1 MNHRGHQL
9 PQGPGRDS
17 VGAERLRSTVKKSI
31 KRALSQGLATAL
43 VLAGLGAAM
52 GGPASATVPPPPP
65 PPPAPIYGTAGFNY
79 TGVGNPPTADK
90 PQSKLWWND
99 GSWWADM
106 WTAGGWKIHKLNR
119 AAKQW
124 VDTGV
129 VVDSRANTSAD
140 TLWDGTHLS
149 IAHHVVTIST
159 EDGPKASR
167 PDSPARLYR
176 YTYADGKY
184 TRSSGFPTTITTNS
198 SESMTIDKD
207 STGAVWATWTQVS
220 GVPTGGYTSA
230 VMVNNSAAGGTS
242 WGTPQSLSGE
252 SAAAA
257 PDDISSIV
265 AFGKNKIGVMWSDH
279 TTGSVWWAT
288 RTDGQAATSWKVQS
302 AVRGPN
308 QADDH
313 LNIKSLQADD
323 SGRVFAAVKTSF
335 DMNSTAKNSDP
346 QLQLLVF
353 KPATAAFE
361 KYTISTI
368 KDCHTRPQIVLDPE
382 NNKIHAFQSGPATTV
397 TGCPYSGVSGAIYQK
412 TASLD
417 NPVFP
422 AGRGTPVIQD
432 ASPSVNNVTTTKQA
446 VTRESGVV
454 ILASDDDEGRY
465 WFSDFGAEATNTATA
480 PGTFVPV
487 SPTRLLD
494 TRTASPVG
502 PNASVSFKV
511 AGAPG
516 IPNGVSA
523 VVFNLTVTQPTSFG
537 HIRAYPTGTSAPS
550 TSNVNF
556 SANQTVPNAV
566 TVPVTADGSVTLLN
580 TSTGSTHLIADVSG
594 YYLDGTPA
602 VPGAFVPVGPS
613 RFMDTRSSTPL
624 AANATRS
631 FQVAG
636 VSGVPADASAVVFNL
651 TATQPTSFG
660 HIRAYP
666 SGTTAP
672 STSSV
677 NFLKDETVPNLVTV
691 PIGSDG
697 KVTLMN
703 TSGGTTHVIA
713 DVSGYYIGGTPTA
726 VGAFVATKPSRF
738 VDTRSS
744 SPVGANSVLSFQV
757 TGTSGIPAK
766 VSAVV
771 FNLTVTQPQ
780 SFGHIRAYP
789 SATTAPNTSNVNF
802 SQNQT
807 VANSVTVPV
816 GTDGK
821 VSLLNSSSGSSHLIS
836 DLNGYFLGG

>member
-65 PPPAPIYGTAGFNY
+65 PPAPIYGTAGFNY

-106 WTAGGWKIHKLNR
+106 WTSGGWKIHKLDR

-129 VVDSRANTSAD
+129 GVDSRASTSAD
-140 TLWDGTHLS
+140 TLWDGTHLY

-176 YTYADGKY
+176 YSYDNGKY

-207 STGAVWATWTQVS
+207 STGAIWATWTQVS

-252 SAAAA
+252 SAAVA

-288 RTDGQAATSWKVQS
+288 RTDGQANTSWKVQS

-353 KPATAAFE
+353 KPATAAFD

-368 KDCHTRPQIVLDPE
+368 GECHTRPQIVLDPE

-432 ASPSVNNVTTTKQA
+432 ATPSVNNVTTTKQA
-446 VTRESGVV
+446 VTRASGVV
-454 ILASDDDEGRY
+454 VLASDNEEGRY
-465 WFSDFGAEATNTATA
+465 WF
-480 PGTFVPV
+480 
-487 SPTRLLD
+487 
-494 TRTASPVG
+494 
-502 PNASVSFKV
+502 
-511 AGAPG
+511 
-516 IPNGVSA
+516 
-523 VVFNLTVTQPTSFG
+523 
-537 HIRAYPTGTSAPS
+537 
-550 TSNVNF
+550 
-556 SANQTVPNAV
+556 
-566 TVPVTADGSVTLLN
+566 AD
-580 TSTGSTHLIADVSG
+580 
-594 YYLDGTPA
+594 
-602 VPGAFVPVGPS
+602 
-613 RFMDTRSSTPL
+613 
-624 AANATRS
+624 
-631 FQVAG
+631 
-636 VSGVPADASAVVFNL
+636 
-651 TATQPTSFG
+651 
-660 HIRAYP
+660 
-666 SGTTAP
+666 
-672 STSSV
+672 
-677 NFLKDETVPNLVTV
+677 
-691 PIGSDG
+691 
-697 KVTLMN
+697 
-703 TSGGTTHVIA
+703 SGGTTEEETYTVEGPIGEKYATVSDLVGLPIA
-713 DVSGYYIGGTPTA
+713 NEVKDQRFDGSYQKFERGTIAYMPDS
-726 VGAFVATKPSRF
+726 GAFAVANGISTVWNSIGAHNGDLGYPTSDEYSPMAGGVMQDFQFGKISWNAATGSRITKGGIGATWDNAGGPLSGLGYPTTDEYAPMAGGVMQGFQYGKISWTAATGSRITKGGIGATW
-738 VDTRSS
+738 DK
-744 SPVGANSVLSFQV
+744 VGGPLSGLGYPTTDEYATAN
-757 TGTSGIPAK
+757 GG
-766 VSAVV
+766 
-771 FNLTVTQPQ
+771 VTQAFQYGQIVWSPSTGARFIKGGIGQ
-780 SFGHIRAYP
+780 VWINAGGPNSGLGYPTSDEISGLVRGGAKQYFQGGEIVWSSAAGARIITGGIRTAWVGQGSESGRLGYP
-789 SATTAPNTSNVNF
+789 TTNEYAASGGGRA
-802 SQNQT
+802 QDYQ
-807 VANSVTVPV
+807 
-816 GTDGK
+816 GGRIIWR
-821 VSLLNSSSGSSHLIS
+821 SGSVSIE
-836 DLNGYFLGG
+836 YAAAA